1 MCLDFKGIISSKNN
15 LSSLEDNIYRV
26 QETESAVH
34 RVIHLV
40 VGVNFAYSL

>member
-26 QETESAVH
+26 QGAESLVYC
-34 RVIHLV
+34 VIHLL